1 MNLLLIQ
8 KPGNDLYSLLL
19 ASETSRNILK
29 FYPPERIPYG
39 VRVTSASLGST
50 LSLVS
55 ELRWYIRR
63 YVREVLLEIG
73 DDLYCTHDLALEIYH
88 RDESL
93 ARPWPYR
100 RLLSL
105 EGEQVSVWM
114 EPGDEKKKYL
124 HLLPDGRAVVEVWCS
139 ETEFLEAQAN
149 MAP

>member
-29 FYPPERIPYG
+29 FYPPERVPHG

-63 YVREVLLEIG
+63 YVQEVLFEIG
-73 DDLYCTHDLALEIYH
+73 ADLYCTHDLALEIYH

-100 RLLSL
+100 RLLGL
-105 EGEQVSVWM
+105 GEEAVSVWM
-114 EPGDEKKKYL
+114 EPAVKKRDYL
-124 HLLPDGRAVVEVWCS
+124 HLLPDSDAVMEVWCS
-139 ETEFLEAQAN
+139 ETEYLEAQAN
-149 MAP
+149 IAP

>member
-8 KPGNDLYSLLL
+8 KPGSDLYSLLL

-29 FYPPERIPYG
+29 FYPPERVPHG
-39 VRVTSASLGST
+39 VSVTSASLGST

-63 YVREVLLEIG
+63 YVQEVLFEIG

-105 EGEQVSVWM
+105 GGETVCVWM
-114 EPGDEKKKYL
+114 EPGKEKKGYL
-124 HLLPDGRAVVEVWCS
+124 HLLPGDGAILEVWCS